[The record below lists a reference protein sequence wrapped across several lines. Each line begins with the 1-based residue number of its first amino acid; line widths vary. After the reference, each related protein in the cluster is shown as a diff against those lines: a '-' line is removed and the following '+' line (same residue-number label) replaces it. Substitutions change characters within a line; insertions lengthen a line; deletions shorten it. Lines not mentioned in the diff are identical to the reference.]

1 MHIRQKLL
9 VIQDQQ
15 VFYLETESFAL
26 QGLEGDEL
34 GFFKAG
40 IRAELDA
47 FVGFPKYF
55 RELN

>member
-1 MHIRQKLL
+1 M
-9 VIQDQQ
+9 
-15 VFYLETESFAL
+15 FYIETESFVL

>member
-1 MHIRQKLL
+1 M
-9 VIQDQQ
+9 
-15 VFYLETESFAL
+15 FYLETESFAL
-26 QGLEGDEL
+26 QGLGGDEL